1 MDNNMDSQVA
11 SSAAN
16 FFQKYKFKDDQQMQ
30 IRKRTRSIL
39 DGINR
44 GDFTYDQ
51 VINGFNNTLGIT
63 NTNGFDDWGYA
74 AAIVADAYKNKPEV
88 QEQPKQDFSLANIGS
103 EFTKSIF
110 GTDNVNDYSYFQRN
124 PTEQV
129 SLFRRGLQNIYNNF
143 DSIFSTYNIVNP
155 ELYKSNIQ
163 EALDALKDDKIT
175 ENDYLALSRA
185 TGITNFDKWFTPE
198 TTTGT
203 QESSDPGS
211 VVDRVTTPQQ
221 NSSDTQPETQ
231 QQQTSYPS
239 FENAPKRII
248 SLKDNMNN
256 DPNDVK
262 GYAQILREIKDPKTL
277 FLMLQQVPKGKN
289 LNIYFKKYQGTRFKK
304 ILSQIAIIKGIITE
318 LNRRKLIKVG
328 QDGTYYIPNV
338 FSGNNAFW
346 YDPNLNGGSFILR
359 NKRYIPKNLNG
370 GVLKFQTG
378 GEVSNVSYNDK
389 YNWTDIIYNSDAYKK
404 AIQGINK
411 ENYQAANALQNRY
424 YTDHINTGWNQSKLN
439 SNNLVRQYQV
449 DFNNMYPSIN
459 TSSIEG
465 AITNG
470 IIGRAGTTGDNT
482 TGNYADGYAG
492 AMTNLRHLGT
502 KDDEDK
508 IEELNK
514 ILKPNGL
521 IAFVNPTTNMINF
534 KPLEKPAPED
544 SPNKEDK
551 PTEETN
557 PDRGNPDISWLFG
570 RYGKLPKE
578 KKKLDFTWLR
588 NIYPELIATSRLFG
602 VINSNNRAA
611 NTVRESLVPVLK
623 DTYNLYSPV
632 RGAFGERNQYYSQA
646 HKYLDLANKLSV
658 SDSSKLMNALYD
670 AQAKNNEIK
679 VQGDVIDDKER
690 NQTAETALKLEQDNV
705 ARRSAVANE
714 NRTAII
720 GNNQNL
726 AQLEANRI
734 KTNQDAVDKYL
745 QGIETDQRTKRASI
759 QKESNLIAKQ
769 IIASKISAWQ
779 NEKLKAAQDAYQKA
793 SKTYTDIKTWP
804 KYQQYLDY
812 IKKISDMAKD
822 MQYQELS
829 KIYNISYSPQYNN
842 YEDVIWS

>member
-155 ELYKSNIQ
+155 EVYKSNIQ
-163 EALDALKDDKIT
+163 EALNALKDDKIT

-231 QQQTSYPS
+231 QQQASYPS

-277 FLMLQQVPKGKN
+277 FLMLQQVPKGKD

-304 ILSQIAIIKGIITE
+304 ILSQIAIIRGIITE
-318 LNRRKLIKVG
+318 LNRRKLIK
-328 QDGTYYIPNV
+328 
-338 FSGNNAFW
+338 
-346 YDPNLNGGSFILR
+346 R
-359 NKRYIPKNLNG
+359 R
-370 GVLKFQTG
+370 
-378 GEVSNVSYNDK
+378 
-389 YNWTDIIYNSDAYKK
+389 
-404 AIQGINK
+404 
-411 ENYQAANALQNRY
+411 
-424 YTDHINTGWNQSKLN
+424 KL
-439 SNNLVRQYQV
+439 
-449 DFNNMYPSIN
+449 
-459 TSSIEG
+459 
-465 AITNG
+465 
-470 IIGRAGTTGDNT
+470 
-482 TGNYADGYAG
+482 
-492 AMTNLRHLGT
+492 
-502 KDDEDK
+502 
-508 IEELNK
+508 
-514 ILKPNGL
+514 
-521 IAFVNPTTNMINF
+521 
-534 KPLEKPAPED
+534 
-544 SPNKEDK
+544 
-551 PTEETN
+551 
-557 PDRGNPDISWLFG
+557 
-570 RYGKLPKE
+570 
-578 KKKLDFTWLR
+578 
-588 NIYPELIATSRLFG
+588 
-602 VINSNNRAA
+602 
-611 NTVRESLVPVLK
+611 
-623 DTYNLYSPV
+623 
-632 RGAFGERNQYYSQA
+632 
-646 HKYLDLANKLSV
+646 
-658 SDSSKLMNALYD
+658 
-670 AQAKNNEIK
+670 
-679 VQGDVIDDKER
+679 
-690 NQTAETALKLEQDNV
+690 
-705 ARRSAVANE
+705 
-714 NRTAII
+714 
-720 GNNQNL
+720 
-726 AQLEANRI
+726 
-734 KTNQDAVDKYL
+734 
-745 QGIETDQRTKRASI
+745 
-759 QKESNLIAKQ
+759 
-769 IIASKISAWQ
+769 
-779 NEKLKAAQDAYQKA
+779 
-793 SKTYTDIKTWP
+793 
-804 KYQQYLDY
+804 
-812 IKKISDMAKD
+812 
-822 MQYQELS
+822 
-829 KIYNISYSPQYNN
+829 
-842 YEDVIWS
+842 